1 MEPFNMYTN
10 ILDPLTI
17 PSFPIDAYIQN
28 SLSTTCTPPNVSD
41 ATISTKISNKT
52 KIIPLEKLEKRV
64 EELEQQ
70 VKELTDLLNNKE
82 YSEPSADLGFIVC
95 DLEK

>member
-1 MEPFNMYTN
+1 MKQKLFKKC
-10 ILDPLTI
+10 
-17 PSFPIDAYIQN
+17 PITSSESGIFCCKCYFCIN
-28 SLSTTCTPPNVSD
+28 R
-41 ATISTKISNKT
+41 TKITNNKR
-52 KIIPLEKLEKRV
+52 IIPLEKLEKRV

-82 YSEPSADLGFIVC
+82 YSEPSTDLGFIVC

>member
-1 MEPFNMYTN
+1 METFNMYTN
-10 ILDPLTI
+10 ILDSLKVPTLQLEG
-17 PSFPIDAYIQN
+17 SIQN
-28 SLSTTCTPPNVSD
+28 GAATAWKSRNDCN
-41 ATISTKISNKT
+41 ATISTKITDNKR
-52 KIIPLEKLEKRV
+52 IIPLEKLEKRV

-82 YSEPSADLGFIVC
+82 YSEPSTDLGFIVC